1 MNFKENTWKIQ
12 KRSPS
17 ERVLYC
23 IIFVIFI
30 AFALSYLY
38 CLWWCLMSGLKT
50 HDEIVANP
58 FNLPEVWRFDHFG
71 EMMEK
76 MEVSDTGFFGM
87 LFNSIYFSVIGAI
100 FSSMSTAML
109 AYVTCKYKFPG
120 AGCYFVASLITMIL
134 PIYGNGGSMYV
145 LLHDLG
151 LLNSRWMILTSFSGI
166 GVNYMYFHAFFQNVS
181 NTYAEAA
188 EIDGAGDYTIFFKVI
203 LPQAMPMLCAIFLI
217 IWMAEW
223 NNYSTAVL
231 YLNKLPTLSA
241 GIYLF
246 QTEAT
251 NSARYDILNM
261 AYFVTCIPPLLIFIF
276 FNNVLMSNIS
286 LGGIKE

>member
-1 MNFKENTWKIQ
+1 MQVNKNFLGIQ
-12 KRSPS
+12 KRSVS
-17 ERVLYC
+17 ERILYC
-23 IIFVIFI
+23 IIFVLFTL
-30 AFALSYLY
+30 FALSYIY
-38 CLWWCLMSGLKT
+38 CLWWCFMSGLKT
-50 HDEIVANP
+50 HDEIVANS
-58 FNLPEVWRFDHFG
+58 FKLPTTWHFEHFG
-71 EMMEK
+71 EMMRL
-76 MEVSDTGFFGM
+76 MSVADTGFWGM
-87 LFNSIYFSVIGAI
+87 LGNSIYFSVLGA
-100 FSSMSTAML
+100 FLSAMCTAAL
-109 AYVTCKYKFPG
+109 AYVTCKYKFLG
-120 AGCYFVASLITMIL
+120 AGAYFIASLITMIL

-151 LLNSRWMILTSFSGI
+151 LLNSRLQILTCLSGI

-188 EIDGAGDYTIFFKVI
+188 QIDGAGDYTIFFRI
-203 LPQAMPMLCAIFLI
+203 MLPQALPMFGAIFLL

-223 NNYSTAVL
+223 NNYSSAVL

-251 NSARYDILNM
+251 NMARFDILYM

>member
-1 MNFKENTWKIQ
+1 MQVNKNFLGIQ
-12 KRSPS
+12 KRSVS
-17 ERVLYC
+17 ERILYC
-23 IIFVIFI
+23 IIFVLFTL
-30 AFALSYLY
+30 FALSYIY
-38 CLWWCLMSGLKT
+38 CMWWCFMSGLKT
-50 HDEIVANP
+50 HDEIVANS
-58 FNLPEVWRFDHFG
+58 FKLPTTWHFEHFG
-71 EMMEK
+71 EMMRL
-76 MEVSDTGFFGM
+76 MSVADTGFWGM
-87 LFNSIYFSVIGAI
+87 LGNSVYFSVLGA
-100 FSSMSTAML
+100 
-109 AYVTCKYKFPG
+109 
-120 AGCYFVASLITMIL
+120 YFIASLITMIL

-151 LLNSRWMILTSFSGI
+151 LLNSRLQILTCLSGI

-188 EIDGAGDYTIFFKVI
+188 QIDGAGDYTIFFRI
-203 LPQAMPMLCAIFLI
+203 MLPQALPMFGAIFLL

-223 NNYSTAVL
+223 NNYSSAVL

-251 NSARYDILNM
+251 NMARFDILYM

>member
-1 MNFKENTWKIQ
+1 
-12 KRSPS
+12 
-17 ERVLYC
+17 
-23 IIFVIFI
+23 
-30 AFALSYLY
+30 
-38 CLWWCLMSGLKT
+38 MSGLKT

-251 NSARYDILNM
+251 NSKGMTTQTL
-261 AYFVTCIPPLLIFIF
+261 
-276 FNNVLMSNIS
+276 
-286 LGGIKE
+286 

>member
-1 MNFKENTWKIQ
+1 
-12 KRSPS
+12 
-17 ERVLYC
+17 
-23 IIFVIFI
+23 
-30 AFALSYLY
+30 
-38 CLWWCLMSGLKT
+38 
-50 HDEIVANP
+50 
-58 FNLPEVWRFDHFG
+58 
-71 EMMEK
+71 
-76 MEVSDTGFFGM
+76 
-87 LFNSIYFSVIGAI
+87 
-100 FSSMSTAML
+100 
-109 AYVTCKYKFPG
+109 
-120 AGCYFVASLITMIL
+120 
-134 PIYGNGGSMYV
+134 MYV

-151 LLNSRWMILTSFSGI
+151 LLNSRLQILTCLSGI

-188 EIDGAGDYTIFFKVI
+188 QIDGAGDYTIFFRI
-203 LPQAMPMLCAIFLI
+203 MLPQALPMFGAIFLL

-223 NNYSTAVL
+223 NNYSSAVL

-251 NSARYDILNM
+251 NMARFDILYM